1 VVNNEVNM
9 ARGGPLSGVRVI
21 DVTAVLMGPSATQM
35 LGDLGADVIKVE
47 SPQGDSTRKIGPM
60 GEKKLGP
67 LFLNLNRNK
76 RSVVLDL
83 KQPQGRAALI
93 KLAEGADVLAYN
105 VRPQAMQRLGLGYEQ
120 LAAVNP
126 RLIYAGMF
134 GFSQRG
140 RYAPQAAFDD
150 LIQAACGL
158 PLAVAEGTG
167 GIPRYVPVTIADRS
181 VGLYAFGVICAALYA
196 REQTGRGQRVDIPM
210 FETMVPYVLGD
221 HLFGHT
227 YLPPQGGFGYPRLLS
242 PERRP
247 YETKDGFVCCL
258 IYHDHHWRAF
268 LEAIGKG
275 ELLESDPRLATIT
288 TRTTHIT
295 ELYGMVAEEMRKR
308 TTAEWAELLREAD
321 IPVFPAHTFDSLM
334 DDPHLADI
342 GFFGEMDHP
351 GAGRIRTM
359 AVPSEW
365 SDTAPDTLEPAPRL
379 GEHSAEILKEI
390 GFSDGEIAAMA
401 ATGATQIPSVNNEQD
416 RASRRAS

>member
-1 VVNNEVNM
+1 MNKTQGVNM
-9 ARGGPLSGVRVI
+9 ANGPLYGVRVI
-21 DVTAVLMGPSATQM
+21 DITAVLMGPSATQM

-60 GEKKLGP
+60 GDRQLGP

-76 RSVVLDL
+76 RSIVLDL
-83 KQPQGRAALI
+83 KQPAGRAALI
-93 KLAEGADVLAYN
+93 RLATSADVLAYN
-105 VRPQAMQRLGLGYEQ
+105 VRPQAMQRLGLGYEE
-120 LAAVNP
+120 LAALNP

-167 GIPRYVPVTIADRS
+167 GIPRYVPITIADRS

-196 REQTGRGQRVDIPM
+196 RERTGRGQRVDIPM

-221 HLFGHT
+221 HMFGQT

-268 LEAIGKG
+268 LKAIGKE
-275 ELLESDPRLATIT
+275 ELLDTDPRLADIT
-288 TRTTHIT
+288 SRTKHIT
-295 ELYGMVAEEMRKR
+295 ELYGMVADEMRKR
-308 TTAEWAELLREAD
+308 TTAEWADLLHEAD
-321 IPVFPAHTFDSLM
+321 IPVFPAHSFESLM

-342 GFFGEMDHP
+342 GFFGEMEHP

-365 SDTAPDTLEPAPRL
+365 SDTAPDTLAPAPRL
-379 GEHSAEILKEI
+379 GEHSAEILREI
-390 GFSDGEIAAMA
+390 GLSDADIAAMA
-401 ATGATQIPSVNNEQD
+401 ASGATQIRSADSEQD
-416 RASRRAS
+416 QTRRAS

>member
-1 VVNNEVNM
+1 M
-9 ARGGPLSGVRVI
+9 ARGPLSGVRVI
-21 DVTAVLMGPSATQM
+21 DITAVLMGPSATQM

-47 SPQGDSTRKIGPM
+47 SPQGDSTRRIGPM
-60 GEKKLGP
+60 GDKQLGP

-76 RSVVLDL
+76 RSIVLDL

-93 KLAEGADVLAYN
+93 RLAESADVLAYN
-105 VRPQAMQRLGLGYEQ
+105 VRPQAMQRLGLGYEA

-126 RLIYAGMF
+126 KLIYAGMF

-158 PLAVAEGTG
+158 PFVVADGTG
-167 GIPRYVPVTIADRS
+167 GIPRYVPLTIADRS

-196 REQTGRGQRVDIPM
+196 RERTGRGQRVDIPM

-221 HLFGHT
+221 HMFGQT

-268 LEAIGKG
+268 LKAIGKP
-275 ELLESDPRLATIT
+275 EMFDTDPRLADIT
-288 TRTTHIT
+288 TRTKHIT
-295 ELYGMVAEEMRKR
+295 ALYRMVADEMRKR

-321 IPVFPAHTFDSLM
+321 IPVFPAHNFDSLM

-342 GFFGEMDHP
+342 NFFGEMDHP

-365 SDTAPDTLEPAPRL
+365 SDTAPDTLAPAPRL
-379 GEHSAEILKEI
+379 GEHSAEILREI
-390 GFSDGEIAAMA
+390 GLADAEIAAMA
-401 ATGATQIPSVNNEQD
+401 ASGATRIPTTDNEQD
-416 RASRRAS
+416 QARRAS

>member
-1 VVNNEVNM
+1 MNNAQRVNNEVDM
-9 ARGGPLSGVRVI
+9 ARGPLSGVRVI

-60 GEKKLGP
+60 GDKKLGP

-93 KLAEGADVLAYN
+93 ELAEGADVLAYN
-105 VRPQAMQRLGLGYEQ
+105 VRPQAMQRLGLGYEA

-221 HLFGHT
+221 HMFGQT

-247 YETKDGFVCCL
+247 YQTKDGFVCCL

-268 LEAIGKG
+268 LEAIGKS
-275 ELLESDPRLATIT
+275 EMLETDPRLANIT
-288 TRTTHIT
+288 TRTAHIT
-295 ELYGMVAEEMRKR
+295 ELYAMVGDEMRKR

-334 DDPHLADI
+334 EDEHLKDI
-342 GFFGEMDHP
+342 GFFGEMEHP
-351 GAGRIRTM
+351 GAGRIRTG
-359 AVPSEW
+359 PGC
-365 SDTAPDTLEPAPRL
+365 T
-379 GEHSAEILKEI
+379 EII
-390 GFSDGEIAAMA
+390 FSV
-401 ATGATQIPSVNNEQD
+401 SLLLCVEQTV
-416 RASRRAS
+416 

>member
-1 VVNNEVNM
+1 M
-9 ARGGPLSGVRVI
+9 ARGPLSGVRVI

-47 SPQGDSTRKIGPM
+47 SPQGDSTRRIGPM
-60 GEKKLGP
+60 GDKQLGP

-76 RSVVLDL
+76 RSIVLDL

-93 KLAEGADVLAYN
+93 KLAESADVLAYN
-105 VRPQAMQRLGLGYEQ
+105 VRPQAMQRLGLGYAE

-126 RLIYAGMF
+126 KLIYAGMF

-158 PLAVAEGTG
+158 PLVVAEGTG
-167 GIPRYVPVTIADRS
+167 GIPRYVPLTIADRS

-196 REQTGRGQRVDIPM
+196 RERTGRGQRVDIPM

-221 HLFGHT
+221 HMFGQT

-268 LEAIGKG
+268 LNAIGKP
-275 ELLESDPRLATIT
+275 ELFDTDPRLADLT
-288 TRTTHIT
+288 TRTQYIT
-295 ELYGMVAEEMRKR
+295 ELYAMVADEMRKR

-321 IPVFPAHTFDSLM
+321 IPVFPAHSFETLM
-334 DDPHLADI
+334 QDPHLSDI
-342 GFFGEMDHP
+342 GFFGEMEHP

-365 SDTAPDTLEPAPRL
+365 SDTAPDTLAPAPRL
-379 GEHSAEILKEI
+379 GEHSAEILHEI
-390 GFSDGEIAAMA
+390 GLSEAEIAAMA
-401 ATGATQIPSVNNEQD
+401 ASGATQIPAADNKQD
-416 RASRRAS
+416 QARRAS